1 MPQPVE
7 SSADKIWEGHAFRA
21 VDTSLRALV
30 QQLTRAVTGL
40 TAAYLAA
47 RFVTSRL
54 LDLGDSPRDVLIATA
69 VHVGLAGTSLFFTS
83 ARPIRRDLTAQRAL
97 LRSGEEEMVARVAQ
111 QEFLHDLQ
119 DALDMGE
126 TEGDALHVTA
136 KALSEATHG
145 PAELLA
151 ADSSRAH
158 LRRVAHAPNQD
169 PPGCGVETPWGCPAV
184 RRGRTLR
191 FEDSENLSACPRLA
205 DRGGDACSAVCVPIT
220 ILGTPTAVIHA
231 TGPVGTEVWTP
242 VTVDRLEGIAAQV
255 GSRLGVLRAMS
266 KSQLQAETDPLTG
279 LLNRRAMEERV
290 RSLREEGTPFAIA
303 MADLDHFKRLND
315 SFGHDSGDRAL
326 RTFAR
331 VLRETVRDADIVARH
346 GGEEFVIVLPGLDAL
361 TAAPVLHRLRE
372 KLREAVGTATIPG
385 FTVSIGVADSSWSA
399 LLPDLLRAADEA
411 LMQAKTDGRDRL
423 VIADPP
429 TPALPTTGPVGAESL
444 VPEPDLA

>member
-1 MPQPVE
+1 MREPVE
-7 SSADKIWEGHAFRA
+7 SAADKIWEDGAFRA
-21 VDTSLRALV
+21 VDTSVRAMI
-30 QQLTRAVTGL
+30 QQLTRALAGL
-40 TAAYLAA
+40 TTAYLTA
-47 RFVTSRL
+47 RILTHHV
-54 LDLGDSPRDVLIATA
+54 LDLGDSVGDVLVATV
-69 VHVGLAGTSLFFTS
+69 VHVGLAGVSLFPTS

-97 LRSGEEEMVARVAQ
+97 LRAGEVEMLARVAQ
-111 QEFLHDLQ
+111 QEFLQDLQ

-126 TEGDALHVTA
+126 TESDALHVTS
-136 KALSEATHG
+136 KALRDATHG
-145 PAELLA
+145 PAELLV
-151 ADSSRAH
+151 ADASRAH
-158 LRRVAHAPNQD
+158 LRRAAVASGQE

-191 FEDSENLSACPRLA
+191 FDDSENLSACPRLA
-205 DRGGDACSAVCVPIT
+205 DRGGEPCSAVCVPIT

-231 TGPVGTEVWTP
+231 TAAVGVGAWTP
-242 VTVDRLEGIAAQV
+242 VSIDRLEGIAAQV

-290 RSLREEGTPFAIA
+290 RALRQEDMSFALA

-315 SFGHDSGDRAL
+315 SFGHDTGDRAL

-331 VLRETVRDADIVARH
+331 VLREAVRDADIVARH

-361 TAAPVLHRLRE
+361 TAAPVLHRVRE
-372 KLREAVGTATIPG
+372 KLREAVGTAMIPG

-429 TPALPTTGPVGAESL
+429 APLPTTEPACPESL

>member
-7 SSADKIWEGHAFRA
+7 LAADKIWEDGAFRA
-21 VDTSLRALV
+21 VDTSVRAMIL
-30 QQLTRAVTGL
+30 QLTRALAGL
-40 TAAYLAA
+40 TAAYLTA
-47 RFVTSRL
+47 RILTHQV
-54 LDLGDSPRDVLIATA
+54 LDLGDRVGDVLVATV
-69 VHVGLAGTSLFFTS
+69 VHVGLAGVSLFLTS

-97 LRSGEEEMVARVAQ
+97 LRAGEVEMVTRVAQ
-111 QEFLHDLQ
+111 QEFLQDLQ

-126 TEGDALHVTA
+126 TEGDALLVTS
-136 KALSEATHG
+136 KALRDATHG
-145 PAELLA
+145 PAELLV
-151 ADSSRAH
+151 ADASRAH
-158 LRRVAHAPNQD
+158 LRRAAVASGQEA
-169 PPGCGVETPWGCPAV
+169 PGCGVETPWGCPAV

-191 FEDSENLSACPRLA
+191 FDGSESLSACPRLA
-205 DRGGDACSAVCVPIT
+205 DRGGEPRSAVCVPIT

-231 TGPVGTEVWTP
+231 TAAVGVGAWTP
-242 VTVDRLEGIAAQV
+242 VSIDRLEGIAAQV

-290 RSLREEGTPFAIA
+290 RDLREEDMSFAVA

-315 SFGHDSGDRAL
+315 SFGHDTGDRAL

-331 VLRETVRDADIVARH
+331 VLREAVRDADIVARH

-361 TAAPVLHRLRE
+361 TAAPVLHRVRE
-372 KLREAVGTATIPG
+372 KLREAVGTAMIPG
-385 FTVSIGVADSSWSA
+385 FTVSIGVADSSWST

-411 LMQAKTDGRDRL
+411 LMQAKADGRDRL

-429 TPALPTTGPVGAESL
+429 APLPTTEPASPESL